1 MHLVRTETLQ
11 QTLIRGQDAKEN
23 WFNKTDKPAAEDSLD
38 KDQSV
43 LTESD
48 INSTRQQQDGADPN
62 ETIVDFNE
70 SVVMEYEQRGKFKKK
85 DMSRGLNLFGVCR
98 RAECQKKYFIKMGY
112 GEFEFGKSREAQYD
126 ESVIINQDLEDKEA
140 KTHNST
146 MIDPDDPNI
155 RPLDFTFQ
163 QEQKE

>member
-1 MHLVRTETLQ
+1 
-11 QTLIRGQDAKEN
+11 
-23 WFNKTDKPAAEDSLD
+23 
-38 KDQSV
+38 
-43 LTESD
+43 
-48 INSTRQQQDGADPN
+48 
-62 ETIVDFNE
+62 
-70 SVVMEYEQRGKFKKK
+70 MEYEQRGKFKKK

-126 ESVIINQDLEDKEA
+126 ESVIVNQDLEDKEA
-140 KTHNST
+140 KAHNST